1 MSLKLKTILGVALI
15 EALLLAV
22 LIGLTMDYLRST
34 NYDGLYKR
42 ASTTATLFAS
52 TTKDAVLSFDLAS
65 LESFASELIQSP
77 DILYVRI
84 ISAEGDMF
92 AQAGE
97 QEYLERTFSEDN
109 DVAQVEDG
117 VFDIQASIREGGE
130 LYGTVQLG
138 LDTAGLN
145 KQIDQAWQ
153 WSAVI
158 AVGEMTLVALFS
170 FMLGS
175 YLTSQLGKLRQAV
188 NEISK
193 GKIGVEVKVSGNDEV
208 ADVARAFNKMS
219 DRLKQASDHRD
230 QYEQELHS
238 LNHSLEEKV
247 QDRTRQLSLNLQQLK
262 QTNAELKQTQAHLV
276 QSEKMASIGTLAAG
290 VAHEINNPVGFVM
303 SNVNTLAEYID
314 VYDGVLDRL
323 EKIQQAEDPSVKETL
338 LQELDTWLTQQDI
351 GFIREDTASL
361 LADTQEG
368 TERIKDI
375 VAGLKEFSH
384 VDQDKTFKPANLN
397 AAIEQTLK
405 VAGNELKYN
414 AEVITKLESIPD
426 VLCDI
431 GQIRQ
436 VLLNLII
443 NAGHAVGDDGKILIR
458 TGVQEN
464 TVFVS
469 ITDNGCGIEPGLQK
483 KIFDPFF
490 TTKEPGKG
498 TGLGL
503 AIAYGIMEEHNG
515 TIELQSQPGKG
526 TRFIVKLPGRID
538 QSEVSDRETMVS
550 ED

>member
-65 LESFASELIQSP
+65 LESFTSELIQSP

-84 ISAEGDMF
+84 LSAEGDMF

-97 QEYLERTFSEDN
+97 QAYLERIFSEDK
-109 DVAQVEDG
+109 DVSLVEDG

-130 LYGTVQLG
+130 LYGIVQLG

-145 KQIDQAWQ
+145 RQIDQAWQ

-158 AVGEMTLVALFS
+158 AMGEMVLVALFS
-170 FMLGS
+170 FILGS
-175 YLTSQLGKLRQAV
+175 YLTSQLGKLHQAV

-193 GKIGVEVKVSGNDEV
+193 GKTGVEVKVSGNDEI
-208 ADVARAFNKMS
+208 ADVAKAFNKMS

-230 QYEQELHS
+230 QYEQELHR

-247 QDRTRQLSLNLQQLK
+247 HDRTRQLSLNLQQLK
-262 QTNAELKQTQAHLV
+262 QTNAELKQTQTHLV

-303 SNVNTLAEYID
+303 SNVSTLVQYID
-314 VYDGVLDRL
+314 VYDGAVDRL
-323 EKIQQAEDPSVKETL
+323 EKIQQAEDLSAKEAL
-338 LQELDTWLTQQDI
+338 LQELEIWLTQQDI
-351 GFIREDTASL
+351 RFIREDTASL

-405 VAGNELKYN
+405 VAVKYS

-464 TVFVS
+464 MVFVS
-469 ITDNGCGIEPGLQK
+469 ITDNGCGIKPSLQK

-503 AIAYGIMEEHNG
+503 AIAYGIMEEHKG

-526 TRFIVKLPGRID
+526 TRFILRLPK
-538 QSEVSDRETMVS
+538 SEVSDKTIPS